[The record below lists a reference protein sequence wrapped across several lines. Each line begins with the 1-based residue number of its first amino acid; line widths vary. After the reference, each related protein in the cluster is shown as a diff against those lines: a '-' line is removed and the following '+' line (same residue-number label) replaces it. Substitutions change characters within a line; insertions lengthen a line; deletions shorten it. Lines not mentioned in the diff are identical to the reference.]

1 MKRKGCL
8 IVVSGASGTGKG
20 TVCAELLKKRPSLRY
35 SISATTRNPR
45 NGEKNGVQYFF
56 HTRESFE
63 KLIEDGGLLEWADVY
78 GNYYGTPKA
87 PVEKFLS
94 EGQDILLEIDT
105 QGALNVMEKMPEG
118 IYVFLLPPS
127 MEELERRLRSRGTDS
142 EEVILRRLDSAR
154 GEVSLAKKYRY
165 VVVNDVV
172 QDAVDTIDAILTAEH
187 ASVANNQELLEKIAE
202 F

>member
-63 KLIEDGGLLEWADVY
+63 KLIADGGLLEWADVY

>member
-1 MKRKGCL
+1 
-8 IVVSGASGTGKG
+8 
-20 TVCAELLKKRPSLRY
+20 
-35 SISATTRNPR
+35 
-45 NGEKNGVQYFF
+45 
-56 HTRESFE
+56 
-63 KLIEDGGLLEWADVY
+63 
-78 GNYYGTPKA
+78 
-87 PVEKFLS
+87 
-94 EGQDILLEIDT
+94 
-105 QGALNVMEKMPEG
+105 MEKMPEG